1 MALWLGG
8 YGLPS
13 LQAWSHA
20 QSFPSLGTPLEKP
33 GCWVICNRCQHSHS
47 LQQVWELLAI
57 PLYKASW
64 TRSLFLNI
72 YNLHL
77 ILSQTSRFCC
87 VVVLQSAA
95 SCYVCPL
102 NDNTSYTSTLQ
113 EVLKCCYQT
122 HTYTHTHFCISFK
135 EDEVDMKNS
144 FVNKFKFLSF
154 TAEVQVLHCTCLW
167 WFLQCNVL
175 CKVSWR
181 LQNGWLY
188 CTYFLFS
195 KYRSYFLGFLV
206 QK

>member
-1 MALWLGG
+1 VSNQSVLLCS
-8 YGLPS
+8 GLTEC
-13 LQAWSHA
+13 
-20 QSFPSLGTPLEKP
+20 SFLLCLSTEWQYKLHIYITRGTKM
-33 GCWVICNRCQHSHS
+33 
-47 LQQVWELLAI
+47 LL
-57 PLYKASW
+57 S
-64 TRSLFLNI
+64 
-72 YNLHL
+72 
-77 ILSQTSRFCC
+77 
-87 VVVLQSAA
+87 
-95 SCYVCPL
+95 
-102 NDNTSYTSTLQ
+102 
-113 EVLKCCYQT
+113 
-122 HTYTHTHFCISFK
+122 YTHTHFCISFK

-154 TAEVQVLHCTCLW
+154 TAEVQALHCTCLW